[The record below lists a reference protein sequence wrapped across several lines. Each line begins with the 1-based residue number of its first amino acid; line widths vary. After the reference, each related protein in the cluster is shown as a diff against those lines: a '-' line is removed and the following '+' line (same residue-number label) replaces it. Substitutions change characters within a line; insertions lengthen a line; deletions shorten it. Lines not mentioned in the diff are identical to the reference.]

1 MVDEVMLR
9 TQKILPGATS
19 RLAAR
24 VADPADVAAALL
36 PLLDSTPAAEVW
48 AALHSEGG
56 KPGAKGTRPSTAKP
70 AAGDHPAEK
79 RVEAPAGRFPGWQTP
94 CLCTLSSLC
103 FRMEAVHYQAD

>member
-1 MVDEVMLR
+1 MLR
-9 TQKILPGATS
+9 AQKILPGAST

-56 KPGAKGTRPSTAKP
+56 KPGAKGARPVTAKP
-70 AAGDHPAEK
+70 AVGGCLK
-79 RVEAPAGRFPGWQTP
+79 RSMWKRLYDMTFAGRQI
-94 CLCTLSSLC
+94 LC
-103 FRMEAVHYQAD
+103 FCSVSVLWFGMEAVH